1 MINISREAEV
11 NLINILIDQDVI
23 SGKDLANIKKISSE
37 ENKTQLEA
45 VFQLELTD
53 EDKILDLLVK
63 EQSLEIIDLT
73 TIQITDEL
81 KSVLPSN
88 YINMN
93 FIAPFKID
101 GNILHIAIPD
111 SSKLSLMRNLKT
123 ITKKEI
129 ELHAAKVSQI
139 SDFIDVLSKDGETTI
154 QNIQQANQQ
163 KEKTKTF
170 DYDVDE
176 SAELLDE
183 APEEEIEAIEN
194 ESDVIKFSTAV
205 VAEAIKAGVS
215 DIHIEPFRFS
225 SRVRYRNDGI
235 LAEQEHFAKFLHS
248 NYGAVVTRFKIM
260 GKLDIAERRLPQDGA
275 STFKSGTK
283 EVDLR
288 VSILPTKNN
297 ERIVMRIL
305 NKEAGE
311 KKLSELGFESK
322 DLEKLTKAIT
332 SPQGMVLVTGPTGS
346 GKTTTLYSVLKHIN
360 KPGMNILTA
369 EDPVE
374 YELEGVGQVQVKE
387 AIDFTF
393 ESALRSFLR
402 QDPEVILVGEIRD
415 KATVDI
421 ALKASL
427 TGHLVFSTLHTNDA
441 PSSITR
447 LLNMGTPNYLISA
460 ALTLIMAQRLA
471 RKNCSECA
479 VIDEN
484 VTPKLLNAIGFL
496 PEQSAR
502 AKIYKGKGCDQC
514 GNTGFKGRMGIYE
527 ILEIDKELK
536 HGILSDMSQAE
547 LNAIA
552 KKNNFRTMQ
561 EMGHDLLLSGDLC
574 YSEFE
579 RVLQSN

>member
-1 MINISREAEV
+1 MPKINLDPQSEQSILNMLLDHSVLNDSSVSKIV
-11 NLINILIDQDVI
+11 NTSKEIGKTKIETAIELKLTDEQKILKLLSSAYSLEIVDLNEKKIDE
-23 SGKDLANIKKISSE
+23 KIKKI
-37 ENKTQLEA
+37 LDIRF
-45 VFQLELTD
+45 V
-53 EDKILDLLVK
+53 EDNHIVPF
-63 EQSLEIIDLT
+63 EISGST
-73 TIQITDEL
+73 L
-81 KSVLPSN
+81 K
-88 YINMN
+88 
-93 FIAPFKID
+93 
-101 GNILHIAIPD
+101 IAIPD
-111 SSKLSLMRNLKT
+111 GSKLSLMKNLKT
-123 ITKKEI
+123 MTQMEP
-129 ELHAAKVSQI
+129 ELYAASI
-139 SDFIDVLSKDGETTI
+139 SNINNFIDRLKRLENKKISSSNVKVEKIEKKKD
-154 QNIQQANQQ
+154 
-163 KEKTKTF
+163 
-170 DYDVDE
+170 
-176 SAELLDE
+176 ELVEVGSEVIVFGNKL
-183 APEEEIEAIEN
+183 ITEAIN
-194 ESDVIKFSTAV
+194 LGA
-205 VAEAIKAGVS
+205 S
-215 DIHIEPFRFS
+215 DIHIECFRDSAQVRF
-225 SRVRYRNDGI
+225 RVDGI
-235 LAEQEHFAKFLHS
+235 LRVMKSYSSFLYE
-248 NYGAVVTRFKIM
+248 NYNAVVTRMKIIS
-260 GKLDIAERRLPQDGA
+260 KLDIAERRLPQDGA
-275 STFKSGTK
+275 STFKSDTK

-311 KKLSELGFESK
+311 KKLSELGFEAK
-322 DLEKLTKAIT
+322 DLDKLTRAIT

-460 ALTLIMAQRLA
+460 ALSLIMAQRLA

-484 VTPKLLNAIGFL
+484 VTPKLLNSIGFL

-514 GNTGFKGRMGIYE
+514 GNSGFKGRMGIYE

-536 HGILSDMSQAE
+536 QGILSDLSQAE

-552 KKNNFRTMQ
+552 KKNGFRTMQ